1 MQSLNSFANHVG
13 GLSTQTVEARTH
25 RFHSRTFGIAQWNVT
40 AKPSKLLICDPAL
53 LSASG
58 GYPHSALTASVND
71 RKTPLRFKIQN
82 IGVRN
87 QFGSQRINNLNHVSS
102 QNKFW
107 SQPEY
112 INQSNQSRTK
122 RQFENLLVGAL
133 RYPETICA
141 KESDQDNG
149 SARPS
154 KVTARSKG
162 FIHHPS
168 IAGERK

>member
-82 IGVRN
+82 VGVRN
-87 QFGSQRINNLNHVSS
+87 QFGCQRINNLNHVIA
-102 QNKFW
+102 QHKFW

-112 INQSNQSRTK
+112 INQSNQSRAQ
-122 RQFENLLVGAL
+122 RQLENGLAGAL

>member
-1 MQSLNSFANHVG
+1 MQTLNSFANHVG
-13 GLSTQTVEARTH
+13 GLTTQTVEARTH
-25 RFHSRTFGIAQWNVT
+25 RFHSRILGIGQWNAP
-40 AKPSKLLICDPAL
+40 AKPAKFLVCNPAL

-58 GYPHSALTASVND
+58 GYPNSALTASVND
-71 RKTPLRFKIQN
+71 RKTPFGFKIQN

-87 QFGSQRINNLNHVSS
+87 QFGSQRINNFNHVTA
-102 QNKFW
+102 QHKFW
-107 SQPEY
+107 SQPENV
-112 INQSNQSRTK
+112 NQSNERSAK
-122 RQFENLLVGAL
+122 RQFENLLAGAL

-141 KESDQDNG
+141 KEGDQDNG
-149 SARPS
+149 STRPC

>member
-13 GLSTQTVEARTH
+13 GLTTQTVEARTH

-82 IGVRN
+82 VGVRN
-87 QFGSQRINNLNHVSS
+87 RFGSQRINNLNHVIA
-102 QNKFW
+102 QHKFW
-107 SQPEY
+107 SQPEDV
-112 INQSNQSRTK
+112 NHSNQSRAQ
-122 RQFENLLVGAL
+122 RQFENGLAGAL

-149 SARPS
+149 SSRPS
-154 KVTARSKG
+154 KVTARPKG

>member
-1 MQSLNSFANHVG
+1 MQTLNSFANHVS
-13 GLSTQTVEARTH
+13 GLTTQTVEARTH
-25 RFHSRTFGIAQWNVT
+25 RFHSRIFGIGQWNAP
-40 AKPSKLLICDPAL
+40 AKPAKFLICNPAL

-82 IGVRN
+82 VGVRN
-87 QFGSQRINNLNHVSS
+87 QFGSQRINYLNHVTA
-102 QNKFW
+102 QHKFW
-107 SQPEY
+107 SQPED
-112 INQSNQSRTK
+112 INQSYESSAK
-122 RQFENLLVGAL
+122 SQFENGLTGAL
-133 RYPETICA
+133 TYPETICA
-141 KESDQDNG
+141 KENNQDNG

>member
-82 IGVRN
+82 VGVRN
-87 QFGSQRINNLNHVSS
+87 RFGSQRINNLNHVIA
-102 QNKFW
+102 QHKFW
-107 SQPEY
+107 SQPEDV
-112 INQSNQSRTK
+112 NHSNQSRAQ
-122 RQFENLLVGAL
+122 RQFENGLAGAL

-149 SARPS
+149 STRPC

>member
-1 MQSLNSFANHVG
+1 MQTLNSFANHVG
-13 GLSTQTVEARTH
+13 GLTTQTVEARTH

-82 IGVRN
+82 VGVRN
-87 QFGSQRINNLNHVSS
+87 RFGSQRINNLNHVIA
-102 QNKFW
+102 QHKFW
-107 SQPEY
+107 SQPEDV
-112 INQSNQSRTK
+112 NHSNQSRAQ
-122 RQFENLLVGAL
+122 RQFENGLAGAL